1 MDASH
6 LLMVDGC
13 GMRWTPAGGR
23 HQCAQWG
30 RRWVFP
36 GKPGGSEMK
45 AIRTVVGV
53 DTAKLVFQLHW
64 VELETGHQ
72 L

>member
-1 MDASH
+1 
-6 LLMVDGC
+6 
-13 GMRWTPAGGR
+13 
-23 HQCAQWG
+23 
-30 RRWVFP
+30 
-36 GKPGGSEMK
+36 MK